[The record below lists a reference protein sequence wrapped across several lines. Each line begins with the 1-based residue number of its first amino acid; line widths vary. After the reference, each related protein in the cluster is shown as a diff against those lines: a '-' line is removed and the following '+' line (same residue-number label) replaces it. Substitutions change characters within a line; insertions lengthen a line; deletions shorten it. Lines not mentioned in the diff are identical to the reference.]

1 MTAALLVAAL
11 FVVALATQPHAFDLL
26 ALKRALLCLAA
37 VPLLLSGPFQALLR
51 RPLRGPLWP
60 LLPALGVLLLAARV
74 ADEGA
79 TARAG
84 LPDGALAWQALLQ
97 FLLFVLL
104 ALLAREVAWER
115 AATLLRG
122 VALLGGAVAL
132 LALLQVAGF
141 DPLYGAE
148 SLRVAVATFGNSN
161 AFAAF
166 AAPALAVAIG
176 LASRERAVLARLAV
190 VLLAAAL
197 VVARGRGGWL
207 AGSIGAVA
215 ALLVAARTAQRWRH
229 AAGMA
234 LLGGALGLLLALAS
248 GAGGGAGSG
257 AADDGGARNEAA
269 SKPLGLGLERRS
281 NVVRLEVAKATLD
294 VIGDAPLLGHGP
306 GSFRQQFPLH
316 RRAEEAAIATRD
328 GAPSEVD
335 HPHVEWLRLAAEG
348 GWLTAACVALA
359 LLGALLAASRGPQVA
374 RDDGGALRAASVGGL
389 VAWLIASLTWSTL
402 YDPATAL
409 QGALLAGIACAGTD
423 EVATVAPRGSWLAR
437 LFATALALACAW
449 FGAPTVAAEWREW
462 RAASTGRIDAEEL
475 AAIAALDDSNLERQY
490 ATGALFLVQSRAF
503 AAEVG
508 RMPAAAAATATLLE
522 GADTAF
528 GRALVLLPHHVP
540 SLAGAAEVAARRGDL
555 ARARLLL
562 RRRLRLEP
570 WRGPFERALAELL
583 EASGRELSAA
593 EQRLAL
599 EGDAAIEPLLAQ
611 ALQLRAEGKNRVA
624 AQLLD
629 LLCARAPEA
638 GELWRHYALAWKDL
652 DDDAAYRRAYRRSQ
666 LAFALD
672 ALDAGDG
679 EAARGNLK
687 VARRFAPEDAPM
699 DGGVALPEELLE
711 ACLELAA
718 GKPDAARERLAAL
731 EPAAVAMALA
741 GAGPRLLAALRAL
754 RAAPELVV
762 EAERLALPR

>member
-11 FVVALATQPHAFDLL
+11 AAVALATQPHAFDLL

-51 RPLRGPLWP
+51 RPLRGPLWL

-79 TARAG
+79 VTQAG

-115 AATLLRG
+115 AATLLKG
-122 VALLGGAVAL
+122 LALLGGAVAL

-148 SLRVAVATFGNSN
+148 SLGVAVATFGNSN

-166 AAPALAVAIG
+166 AAPSLAVAIG

-207 AGSIGAVA
+207 AGAIGAIA

-229 AAGMA
+229 AAGLA

-248 GAGGGAGSG
+248 GAGDG
-257 AADDGGARNEAA
+257 GGARNEAA

-294 VIGDAPLLGHGP
+294 VIGDAPWIGHGP

-348 GWLTAACVALA
+348 GWITAACVALA

-374 RDDGGALRAASVGGL
+374 RDDGGALRAAAVGGL

-409 QGALLAGIACAGTD
+409 QGALLAGIACAGSD

-475 AAIAALDDSNLERQY
+475 TAIARLDDRNLERQY
-490 ATGALFLVQSRAF
+490 ATGALFLVQARAF

-508 RMPAAAAATATLLE
+508 RVPAAAAATAALQE
-522 GADTAF
+522 GAAAAF
-528 GRALVLLPHHVP
+528 ERALHLLPHHVP

-555 ARARLLL
+555 TRTRLLV

-583 EASGRELSAA
+583 EVSGRELSAA

-672 ALDAGDG
+672 ALEAGDG
-679 EAARGNLK
+679 EAALGNLK
-687 VARRFAPEDAPM
+687 LARRFAPADSLDGAPE

-711 ACLELAA
+711 ACLELAL
-718 GKPDAARERLAAL
+718 GQPGAARERLARL
-731 EPAAVAMALA
+731 EPAAVATALE

-754 RAAPELVV
+754 RTAPELAV